1 MGTLLLTGVCLAV
14 IAIGIAWKFSP
25 EAGLVASRLF
35 MGASFIFA
43 AIVLL
48 ARNGRG
54 RSEAR
59 NNDVRNRP

>member
-1 MGTLLLTGVCLAV
+1 
-14 IAIGIAWKFSP
+14 
-25 EAGLVASRLF
+25 